1 MTFHYA
7 HSTILAF
14 HLAFDLSNL
23 PPCPPSIVHHNNHLD
38 VSSWRLVPANF
49 HRAHHH
55 HQSSTTTTILTSH
68 LASHPQKK
76 KAINFQFLQ
85 LSMVVTNYHDND
97 QQAH

>member
-1 MTFHYA
+1 MPTQLSWPF
-7 HSTILAF
+7 ILPLISAT
-14 HLAFDLSNL
+14 
-23 PPCPPSIVHHNNHLD
+23 
-38 VSSWRLVPANF
+38 F
-49 HRAHHH
+49 HRAH